1 MRLLT
6 AKDYSLVFGKS
17 RRLSDRYWTVLVHES
32 PNRYPRLGLA
42 VAKKRAKRAVD
53 RNRIKRIARETIRCR
68 QKHLS
73 GKDLIIMNRNE
84 TAKASS
90 KQLRVSLDKLLG
102 RLD

>member
-6 AKDYSLVFGKS
+6 AKDYAAVFSQS

-32 PNRYPRLGLA
+32 VCHCPRLGLA

-53 RNRIKRIARETIRCR
+53 RNRIKRIARETIRS
-68 QKHLS
+68 QQSLLA
-73 GKDLIIMNRNE
+73 GKDLIIMNRND

-90 KQLRVSLDKLLG
+90 AELRGSLERLLS
-102 RLD
+102 RL